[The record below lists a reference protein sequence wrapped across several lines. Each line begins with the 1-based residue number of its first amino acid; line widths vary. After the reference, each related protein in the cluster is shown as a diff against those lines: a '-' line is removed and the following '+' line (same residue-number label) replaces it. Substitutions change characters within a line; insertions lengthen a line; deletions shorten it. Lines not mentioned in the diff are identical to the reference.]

1 MRLKNLAL
9 RYKLFLGLAIVG
21 GMSLVA
27 VYFLATHFVLDNVKA
42 FLVSENADLVGDLR
56 EQLVSFYARSGRWD
70 GVEEV
75 FDACTNP
82 GWRGGGSYGARGGA
96 TGRFQWGNHV
106 LLTDPAGAI
115 LYASS
120 EDLAREILSVSTL
133 SKGLPILVEG
143 EQVGLL
149 FTGAMLDRFSG
160 LEEDLLAS
168 VRRSV
173 AITALISLF
182 VATAVGLL
190 LLRLVTAPFGR
201 LIRATQTISS
211 GDLTHPISI
220 ETQDEIGELSQ
231 VLDDLRVSLA
241 RSEEVRRHMLADIAH
256 ELRNPLAILR
266 AKVEAMLDR
275 VQPTSEENLGSL
287 NERLQHLSH
296 LVDELQDIALA
307 EAGELPLDVDT
318 LNLAELLHDVEG
330 DARALLAGDKKEFL
344 LEMPPHLPRVCADR
358 RRLLQIL
365 WNLLSNAL
373 HHTTA
378 GDTITVQVEPHLDD
392 VLIHVIDT
400 GEGMDEETLAHLF
413 DRFYRGDRKRVS
425 EGLGLGLAITQ
436 ELIRAH
442 GGKIWVESHPG
453 KGTRFSFTLPFQRY

>member
-1 MRLKNLAL
+1 MIRIKNLAL

-21 GMSLVA
+21 GILLVA
-27 VYFLATHFVLDNVKA
+27 VYFLSTHFVLENVKA
-42 FLVSENADLVGDLR
+42 FLVSENAGLVGELR
-56 EQLVSFYARSGRWD
+56 EQLVGFYVRRDGWE
-70 GVEEV
+70 GVEEI
-75 FDACTNP
+75 FDAWTNP
-82 GWRGGGSYGARGGA
+82 GWRRGGNGARGGV

-106 LLTDPAGAI
+106 LLTDPAGTI

-120 EDLAREILSVSTL
+120 EDLARERLTVSML

-149 FTGAMLDRFSG
+149 FTGAMLNRFSG
-160 LEEDLLAS
+160 LEEELLAS

-173 AITALISLF
+173 AITAFISLF

-190 LLRLVTAPFGR
+190 LLRLITAPFGR
-201 LIRATQTISS
+201 LIRATQSISS
-211 GDLTHPISI
+211 GDLTQPISV
-220 ETQDEIGELSQ
+220 ETRDEIGELSQ

-266 AKVEAMLDR
+266 AKVEAMLDK

-307 EAGELPLDVDT
+307 EAGELPLDLDT
-318 LNLAELLHDVEG
+318 LDLAELLHDVEG
-330 DARALLAGDKKEFL
+330 DARALLQRDKKEFL
-344 LEMPPHLPRVCADR
+344 LEVPAQLPSVCADR
-358 RRLLQIL
+358 RRLLQIM

-373 HHTTA
+373 HHTAA
-378 GDTITVQVEPHLDD
+378 GDTITVRVEPHSDD

-400 GEGMDEETLAHLF
+400 GEGMDKETLAHLF
-413 DRFYRGDRKRVS
+413 DRFYRGDRERVS

-442 GGKIWVESHPG
+442 GGKIWVESHSG
-453 KGTRFSFTLPFQRY
+453 KGTRFSFTLPSKCR